1 MSRVRRVRFVASM
14 KPLAPGVQRC
24 YSINPCERRSYC
36 QVGRKRPHLIGAYG
50 LLTGRT
56 TEHPRPEG
64 VPFLSRRLALVRRR
78 GFFCAGRTRRRRCSE
93 IARYDSYRVNNEINT
108 RVCRLIDENGDQL
121 GLFDVRDAQRLAD
134 ERGMDLVEIAAQ
146 ANPPVCR
153 IMDFRKFVYEEKRRE
168 KASRKNQSRI
178 EVKEMKF
185 RPKIDVGDYET
196 KKGHVIRFLRKGNR
210 VKITIMFR
218 GREMAHPDQ
227 GLKVLDRLAD
237 DLKDVATV
245 DQKPKMEG
253 RNMHM
258 TISPIKGAFD
268 KKPEAADDQDEA

>member
-1 MSRVRRVRFVASM
+1 
-14 KPLAPGVQRC
+14 
-24 YSINPCERRSYC
+24 
-36 QVGRKRPHLIGAYG
+36 
-50 LLTGRT
+50 
-56 TEHPRPEG
+56 
-64 VPFLSRRLALVRRR
+64 
-78 GFFCAGRTRRRRCSE
+78 
-93 IARYDSYRVNNEINT
+93 VNNEINT

-196 KKGHVIRFLRKGNR
+196 KKKHIIRFIESGAK
-210 VKITIMFR
+210 VKVTIMFR
-218 GREMAHPDQ
+218 GREMAHPEQ
-227 GLKVLDRLAD
+227 GLAILDKLTEE
-237 DLKDVATV
+237 LKDIAVV
-245 DQKPKMEG
+245 ENKPKLEG

-258 TISPIKGAFD
+258 LLGPQRKGD
-268 KKPEAADDQDEA
+268 SKKPKKQNTPAPEADAAVPQEAAGDEE